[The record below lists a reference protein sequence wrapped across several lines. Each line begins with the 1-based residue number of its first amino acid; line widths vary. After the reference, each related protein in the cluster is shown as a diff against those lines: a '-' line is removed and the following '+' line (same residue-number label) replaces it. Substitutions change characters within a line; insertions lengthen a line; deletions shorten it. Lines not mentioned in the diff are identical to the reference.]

1 MKGGKETDR
10 EREEKERGRKTEE
23 KGKGEKF
30 KIISFM
36 KTRNPE

>member
-1 MKGGKETDR
+1 MKGGKGTDR

-23 KGKGEKF
+23 KGKEEKF
-30 KIISFM
+30 KIISSM